1 MSCVIDT
8 GDALRI
14 AGATAVGLSGI
25 GLGIAWLPALRHEG
39 AATAVARLLLT
50 AGLVAAILDLG
61 GLGGVLGLGLAAMAA
76 TAMWQSQPAPEVPRP
91 RRKGILVAAGVSGFL
106 IAAAL
111 RGWWLFEQVPDQAR
125 PVAAVLV
132 GSTAG
137 LATLAAADRSRVR
150 MRDAVRERLP

>member
-1 MSCVIDT
+1 
-8 GDALRI
+8 
-14 AGATAVGLSGI
+14 
-25 GLGIAWLPALRHEG
+25 
-39 AATAVARLLLT
+39 VARLLLT

-125 PVAAVLV
+125 PVAAVVV

>member
-1 MSCVIDT
+1 MIDT

-14 AGATAVGLSGI
+14 AGAAAVGLSGI

-61 GLGGVLGLGLAAMAA
+61 GLGGVLGLGLAATAA

-91 RRKGILVAAGVSGFL
+91 RRKGILVAAGVSGLL

-150 MRDAVRERLP
+150 MRDDVRERLP

>member
-1 MSCVIDT
+1 MIDT

-14 AGATAVGLSGI
+14 AGAAAVGLSGI
-25 GLGIAWLPALRHEG
+25 GLGIAWLPARRHESP
-39 AATAVARLLLT
+39 ATPVARLLLT

-61 GLGGVLGLGLAAMAA
+61 GLGGVLGLALAAMGA

-91 RRKGILVAAGVSGFL
+91 RRKGIVVAAGVSGLL
-106 IAAAL
+106 IAAVL
-111 RGWWLFEQVPDQAR
+111 RGWWLFERVPDQAR
-125 PVAAVLV
+125 TVSAVLV
-132 GSTAG
+132 GSAAG

>member
-1 MSCVIDT
+1 MIDT

-14 AGATAVGLSGI
+14 AGAAAVGLSGI

-61 GLGGVLGLGLAAMAA
+61 GLGGILGLGLAAMAA

-125 PVAAVLV
+125 PVAAVVV

-150 MRDAVRERLP
+150 MRDDVRERLP